1 MGLEHMEGTTVC
13 YEPGLGRRTKYL
25 KPVRNEPVRVPT
37 REPWKETKIGVG
49 GAAQEKKT
57 TAKDRET

>member
-1 MGLEHMEGTTVC
+1 MGLERMEGTTVC

-25 KPVRNEPVRVPT
+25 KPVRNEPVRVPM
-37 REPWKETKIGVG
+37 REPWKETKTG
-49 GAAQEKKT
+49 GGGQEKKT